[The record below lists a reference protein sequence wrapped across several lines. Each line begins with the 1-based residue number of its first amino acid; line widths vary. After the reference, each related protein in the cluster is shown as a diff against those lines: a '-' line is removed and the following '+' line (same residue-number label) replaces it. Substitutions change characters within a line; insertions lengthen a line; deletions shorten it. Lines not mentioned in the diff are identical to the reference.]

1 VSLVKRTLK
10 SGSIV
15 VIQNLFCNFW
25 TLLQVSKNFGSLK
38 QFLEL
43 KTIEK
48 RFKNGWASNRSTARG
63 VRAKPARVRWHDGL
77 LCGPIASS
85 ARPAL
90 PPSTLSVP
98 SPWSPRTERPGRRSR
113 RQPVSGLGAAA
124 PAAGAPDAMGNL
136 PNNTRVARAH
146 RGGGATV
153 GGSGRHGE
161 LTSGGPGRQRR
172 RRDGGG
178 RQSGGALVR
187 EQGMGRR

>member
-1 VSLVKRTLK
+1 VSLVKRTVK

-25 TLLQVSKNFGSLK
+25 TLLQVFKNFGSLK

-48 RFKNGWASNRSTARG
+48 RFKNGWASNQPTARG

-77 LCGPIASS
+77 PCGPIASS
-85 ARPAL
+85 AWPAL

-98 SPWSPRTERPGRRSR
+98 PPWSPRTERPGRRSR

-124 PAAGAPDAMGNL
+124 PAAGAP
-136 PNNTRVARAH
+136 TRYGEPAEQH
-146 RGGGATV
+146 EGGEGSPGRWRDG

-178 RQSGGALVR
+178 RQSGGALMR